1 MESQDTNNIYNL
13 YRENYY
19 RHERNPGDPADME
32 EFKDPA
38 RAAEYYTAGQEDEPS
53 DQDQGGGSMRGYME
67 DELVGAF
74 EGDGVMDLEEFIGL
88 GEKYLS
94 ALYGGRRI
102 DAGDMD
108 LEEFVSRVGEE
119 IGMDLRIRGNRVML
133 ADYRN

>member
-1 MESQDTNNIYNL
+1 MENKDVYNIYNL

-19 RHERNPGDPADME
+19 RNERNPGDPADME

-53 DQDQGGGSMRGYME
+53 DRDQGGGSMRGYME

-94 ALYGGRRI
+94 ALHGGPRI
-102 DAGDMD
+102 DAGDMN
-108 LEEFVSRVGEE
+108 LEEFVSMVGEE
-119 IGMDLRIRGNRVML
+119 IGMDLRIRGNKVML